1 MPTVDELLDLSAHCY
16 AQARASSIPLDKARM
31 IAAGDEY
38 LRQAVDL
45 QIDSAVVYAAFPKR
59 E

>member
-1 MPTVDELLDLSAHCY
+1 MRGVAGKEGDLVTGRHSVLQDCE
-16 AQARASSIPLDKARM
+16 I